1 MWEETVEDIKRS
13 NWMRIENRWGCKDK
27 DLDVAYQ
34 FL

>member
-1 MWEETVEDIKRS
+1 MWEETVEHRKGS
-13 NWMRIENRWGCKDK
+13 VWMRIKSWWGCKDK